1 MALVHFIFFA
11 NSRVSPGVIAR
22 DEVPGHEVAAVVVVE
37 VEREVVDVVEDEA
50 VVPRQ
55 LQHLDEPDVE
65 QHRAVETYVV
75 VLYRHNTN
83 KPIIL

>member
-1 MALVHFIFFA
+1 M
-11 NSRVSPGVIAR
+11 
-22 DEVPGHEVAAVVVVE
+22 PGHEVAAVVVVE

-75 VLYRHNTN
+75 VL
-83 KPIIL
+83 